1 MSEAANALFWISV
14 ALLGSYWLWGVAN
27 PLVWRSAASPPFASW
42 PGGCPRRW
50 QCSLLF

>member
-27 PLVWRSAASPPFASW
+27 PRLAQRGFPSVRLMA
-42 PGGCPRRW
+42 GGCPRRW